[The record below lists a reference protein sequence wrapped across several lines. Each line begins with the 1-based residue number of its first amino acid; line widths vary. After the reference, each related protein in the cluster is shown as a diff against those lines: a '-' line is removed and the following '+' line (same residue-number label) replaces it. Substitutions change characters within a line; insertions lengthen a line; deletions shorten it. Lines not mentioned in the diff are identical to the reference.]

1 MDPQAI
7 LDQAIALVK
16 KVNAY
21 GVAAETALIAFKEK
35 LYPTFAGGEEAP
47 GETFGSLPAE
57 AQAAVEAA
65 VEATLSAS

>member
-35 LYPTFAGGEEAP
+35 LYPTFAAGAEAP
-47 GETFGSLPAE
+47 GEAFGALPPE
-57 AQAAVEAA
+57 AQTAVEEAVEAS
-65 VEATLSAS
+65 LRSS

>member
-35 LYPTFAGGEEAP
+35 LYPTFGAGDEAAP
-47 GETFGSLPAE
+47 GETFGTLPAE
-57 AQAAVEAA
+57 AKNDVLDAVAACQG
-65 VEATLSAS
+65 